1 MESTPSK
8 PKGKR
13 TLLIVVLALMVVAAV
28 VAVALLPGL
37 MNNDN
42 NDNDED
48 TEEGS
53 PTMVGSKLF
62 GSESGEGFNA
72 IALDQ
77 AGFVYQVGMAEGNGT
92 VTTDGAYDTSFGG
105 LIDIIVVKMDFNL
118 TEVVACT
125 YLGGNG
131 YDRAYSIVIG
141 PNGNVF
147 VAGGTSS
154 EDFPI
159 TVGAYNSTGT
169 TINDEYRHNVFIA
182 EFDPSLTTLVSS
194 TYTGVVIEDPQ
205 VQIAFD
211 GLGRIVIAGS
221 VRAATM
227 IATGG
232 AYDTE
237 YSGDIDGFIE
247 LFRSDLSEVLAA
259 TYVGGTGIDF
269 ITSMLIDD
277 QGDVLIAAEVD
288 SAELFTFAD
297 AFIYRLRSNLSDLK
311 GSFQLGGPQ
320 WDRID
325 SMVLDIHGDVLVTG
339 WTDGEFPVTDGSY
352 DSVGRGET
360 MGFVARIDG
369 ELTSIMDATYFGEG
383 YPMSVLDDQ
392 DGNIIITGLSS
403 EIPTTDDAIQ
413 GALGGNLDLY
423 VAEFDPSLSDL
434 EYATYLGGTWM
445 EGDGFGSALGANDTI
460 YVCGFTQSID
470 FPTLNNERGHVVPGE
485 SSDAVVVAIR
495 L

>member
-13 TLLIVVLALMVVAAV
+13 TLLIVVVALIVVAAV

-37 MNNDN
+37 MNND
-42 NDNDED
+42 DGDDD

-53 PTMVGSKLF
+53 PTMVGSILF
-62 GSESGEGFNA
+62 GSESVEEFKA

-77 AGFVYQVGMAEGNGT
+77 AGFVYLVGMVEGDGS
-92 VTTDGAYDTSFGG
+92 VTTDGAYDTIFGG
-105 LIDIIVVKMDFNL
+105 LIDIIVVKIDSNL

-159 TVGAYNSTGT
+159 TTGAFNSTGT
-169 TINDEYRHNVFIA
+169 TINDEYHHNVFIA
-182 EFDPSLTTLVSS
+182 EFDPSLATLVSS

-211 GLGRIVIAGS
+211 GQGRVIIAGS

-237 YSGDIDGFIE
+237 YSGDIDGFVQLLE
-247 LFRSDLSEVLAA
+247 SDLHDVQAA
-259 TYVGGTGIDF
+259 TYIGGTGIDL

-277 QGDVLIAAEVD
+277 QGDILIAAEVD

-297 AFIYRLRSNLSDLK
+297 AFIYRFSSNLSDLK

-320 WDRID
+320 WDRINAL
-325 SMVLDIHGDVLVTG
+325 VLDIDGNVLATG
-339 WTDGEFPVTDGSY
+339 WTDGEFPVSDGSY
-352 DSVGRGET
+352 DSVGHAEI
-360 MGFVARIDG
+360 MGFVARVDKG
-369 ELTSIMDATYFGEG
+369 LTSIMDATYFGDAG
-383 YPMSVLDDQ
+383 PLSVLCDQ
-392 DGNIIITGLSS
+392 DGNVIVTGAGTA
-403 EIPTTDDAIQ
+403 IPTTEDAIQ
-413 GALGGNLDLY
+413 VTQGGNMDLF
-423 VAEFDPSLSDL
+423 VAQLNPSLSDL
-434 EYATYLGGTWM
+434 QYSTYIGGTWM
-445 EGDGFGSALGANDTI
+445 DGEGSGSVLNANGTV

-470 FPTLNNERGHVVPGE
+470 FPTLNSDQGHVVPGE
-485 SSDAVVVAIR
+485 SSDAVVFAIK